1 MKIRHL
7 YLKVRQNKN
16 PSKQLYNLNDL
27 FVTNKIYD
35 WRCINLVQETLQGDE
50 LGGSQ
55 SRICHILY
63 VTYYMS
69 RFGQGQSV

>member
-35 WRCINLVQETLQGDE
+35 WHRINLVQETLQGDE

-55 SRICHILY
+55 P
-63 VTYYMS
+63 V
-69 RFGQGQSV
+69 G